1 MRFLCPSLRASKA
14 SVAIHKFSVI
24 FTFWVATQI
33 FAKFARLKKKNF
45 TQNSNGYFAN
55 AQYDKSHTKNLKFK
69 CAQCKNCCCLE
80 GGVVLLS
87 KADLEKLCKWAELTE
102 EQFRKVYCR
111 KLENANGKTYLC
123 LKDKNKT
130 ECIFWNKEKGC
141 EAYNARPVQCRTY
154 PFWTKILESKSSWEA
169 EKTF

>member
-1 MRFLCPSLRASKA
+1 MAY
-14 SVAIHKFSVI
+14 
-24 FTFWVATQI
+24 TE
-33 FAKFARLKKKNF
+33 
-45 TQNSNGYFAN
+45 
-55 AQYDKSHTKNLKFK
+55 NLKFK

-87 KADLEKLCKWAELTE
+87 KTDLEKLCKWTELTE
-102 EQFRKVYCR
+102 EQFKKVYCR
-111 KLENANGKTYLC
+111 KLENADGKTYLC

-141 EAYNARPVQCRTY
+141 EAYSARPVQCRTY

-169 EKTF
+169 EKTFCPGINEGNEVPQEEARAQLKLYEENKKHLITI

>member
-1 MRFLCPSLRASKA
+1 MAY
-14 SVAIHKFSVI
+14 
-24 FTFWVATQI
+24 TE
-33 FAKFARLKKKNF
+33 
-45 TQNSNGYFAN
+45 
-55 AQYDKSHTKNLKFK
+55 NLKFK
-69 CAQCKNCCCLE
+69 CMQCKNCCCLE

-87 KADLEKLCKWAELTE
+87 REDLEKLCKWAELTE
-102 EQFRKVYCR
+102 GQFKKVYCR
-111 KLENANGKTYLC
+111 KLENADGKIYLC

-169 EKTF
+169 EKAFCPGINEDNEIPQEEAYTQLKLYEENKKHLITI

>member
-1 MRFLCPSLRASKA
+1 MAY
-14 SVAIHKFSVI
+14 
-24 FTFWVATQI
+24 TE
-33 FAKFARLKKKNF
+33 
-45 TQNSNGYFAN
+45 
-55 AQYDKSHTKNLKFK
+55 NLKFK

-87 KADLEKLCKWAELTE
+87 KTDLEKLCKWAELTE
-102 EQFRKVYCR
+102 EQFTKVYCR
-111 KLENANGKTYLC
+111 KLENADGKTYLC

-141 EAYNARPVQCRTY
+141 EAYNMRPVQCRTY

-169 EKTF
+169 EKTFCPGINEGNEVPQEEARAQLKLYEENKKHLVTT